1 MTEADMKPNT
11 LRLNNIFAAGILVA
25 AMCVGATTARTQ
37 EVFTSPEEAV
47 DRLVAAV
54 RAGNASRIVSVLG
67 GSVSSRQIVNSGDP
81 VADANARNAFITAYD
96 ARNRLVGEHS
106 NKRILLIGDQDWPF
120 PVPLVPYRTLWRFD
134 PVAGR
139 EEILFRR
146 IGRNELNAIQVSLA
160 YVDAQNEY
168 AAANPEKTPVA
179 AYAQRF
185 MSRPGKKDGLY
196 WPDDAQAAKS
206 PLGEAVAAATREG
219 YRFGDTPIPYHGYY
233 YKILTGQ
240 SAAAPDGAID
250 YVVKGRMIGGFALIA
265 YPAEYGNSGVMTFI
279 VNHAGVIYQ
288 KDLGLRTHRL
298 ARRINVFSPDGTWKK
313 VPETD
318 LAQAK
323 N

>member
-1 MTEADMKPNT
+1 MKPNK
-11 LRLNNIFAAGILVA
+11 LRLNSIAAIGALVA
-25 AMCVGATTARTQ
+25 AICLAAPNAKAQ
-37 EVFTSPEEAV
+37 ELFTSPEEAV
-47 DRLVAAV
+47 DKLVAV
-54 RAGNASRIVSVLG
+54 IRADDARRIISVLG
-67 GSVSSRQIVNSGDP
+67 GNARSRQIVESGDP
-81 VADANARNAFITAYD
+81 VADANARNAFIKAYD

-120 PVPLVPYRTLWRFD
+120 PVPIVKYRTLWRFD

-146 IGRNELNAIQVSLA
+146 IGRNELNTIQVCLA

-168 AAANPEKTPVA
+168 ASTNPEKASVP

-196 WPDDAQAAKS
+196 WPDDAQGSKS

-219 YRFGDTPIPYHGYY
+219 YRFGDSPIPYHGYY
-233 YKILTGQ
+233 YKILTSQ
-240 SAAAPDGAID
+240 SAAAPGGAIN
-250 YVVKGRMIGGFALIA
+250 YVVKDRMVGGFALIA

-288 KDLGLRTHRL
+288 KDLGLRTQRL

>member
-1 MTEADMKPNT
+1 MKPNK
-11 LRLNNIFAAGILVA
+11 LRLNSIAAIGALVA
-25 AMCVGATTARTQ
+25 AICLAAPNAKAQ
-37 EVFTSPEEAV
+37 ELFTSPEEAV
-47 DRLVAAV
+47 DKLVAV
-54 RAGNASRIVSVLG
+54 IRADDARRIISVLG
-67 GSVSSRQIVNSGDP
+67 GNARSRQIVESGDP
-81 VADANARNAFITAYD
+81 VADANARNAFIKAYD

-120 PVPLVPYRTLWRFD
+120 PVPIVKYRTLWRFD

-146 IGRNELNAIQVSLA
+146 IGRNELNTIQVCLA

-168 AAANPEKTPVA
+168 ASTNPEKASVP

-185 MSRPGKKDGLY
+185 MSRSGKKDGLY
-196 WPDDAQAAKS
+196 WPDDAQGAKS
-206 PLGEAVAAATREG
+206 PLGEAAAAATREG
-219 YRFGDTPIPYHGYY
+219 YRFGDSPIPYHGYY
-233 YKILTGQ
+233 YKILTSQ
-240 SAAAPDGAID
+240 SAAAPGGAIN
-250 YVVKGRMIGGFALIA
+250 YVVKDRMVGGFALIA

-288 KDLGLRTHRL
+288 KDLGLRTQRL